1 MKQKWMFVVFFSFFL
16 MGGVVYGAHN
26 EPSGDVFENLGEE
39 SITELVKAAGNTD
52 PQAIEYRIKAILRLG
67 ELKAKDAV
75 PTIIDA
81 LGYGSETVV
90 TIGGGK
96 KVYSWKLRVV
106 SAKALSQIGD
116 ERAVQPLALR
126 AYQDEDAIVQRASV
140 QALGLLGETARNTQ
154 VLTYLYDILE
164 KTPDNALVSDICD
177 ALGRIGDKSSF
188 VPLLHV
194 TQGPYLNYVKER
206 AQKAISQLKWKE
218 SSVFDDKKNS
228 GKGSPQ

>member
-1 MKQKWMFVVFFSFFL
+1 MKQKRIFVVFLSLFL
-16 MGGVVYGAHN
+16 MGGVFYGAHN
-26 EPSGDVFENLGEE
+26 EPSGDAFENLGEE
-39 SITELVKAAGNTD
+39 SIPELTKAAADID
-52 PQAIEYRIKAILRLG
+52 PERIEYRIKAILKLG

-81 LGYGSETVV
+81 LGYGSETIVS
-90 TIGGGK
+90 IGGGK
-96 KVYSWKLRVV
+96 KIYSWKLRVV
-106 SAKALSQIGD
+106 SAKALAQIGD
-116 ERAVQPLALR
+116 KRAVAPLALR
-126 AYQDEDAIVQRASV
+126 AYQDQDAIVQRASV
-140 QALGLLGETARNTQ
+140 QALGMLGETARTTQ

-177 ALGRIGDKSSF
+177 ALGKIGDKSSF

-218 SSVFDDKKNS
+218 ASIFDEKKNS
-228 GKGSPQ
+228 NSGSPE

>member
-1 MKQKWMFVVFFSFFL
+1 MFVVFFSFFL
-16 MGGVVYGAHN
+16 VGGVIFAAHN
-26 EPSGDVFENLGEE
+26 EPSSDIFENLGEE
-39 SITELVKAAGNTD
+39 STSELIKAAGNTD
-52 PQAIEYRIKAILRLG
+52 PEAIGYRISAILRLG
-67 ELKAKDAV
+67 ELKSKEAV

-106 SAKALSQIGD
+106 SAKALAQIGD
-116 ERAVQPLALR
+116 QRAVMPLALR

-140 QALGLLGETARNTQ
+140 QALGLLGETARTTQ
-154 VLTYLYDILE
+154 VLTFLYDILE

-218 SSVFDDKKNS
+218 ASVFDEK
-228 GKGSPQ
+228 KGSGQGSPE